1 MFPTDDEDV
10 PPSRDRIAAA
20 LRSGVCPF
28 DKAFDRFLPPREN
41 RAAPVFWTPLV
52 VALRV
57 ARWLEP
63 LEVRSVLDIGSGAGK
78 FCVAASL
85 ACGDRPVRFTGIE
98 QRPRLVHVAKG
109 LARSFAVA
117 ERVDFIEG
125 TLEDVEPSSYDA
137 YYLFNPFGENLF
149 GPEDHLDGD
158 VELNPERYARDVATA
173 ESFFERAPVGSV
185 VLTYNGF
192 GGRMPP
198 TYDEVRVN
206 RHLPNVLRMYRKVR
220 ERREEARW

>member
-1 MFPTDDEDV
+1 VLPTDDEDT
-10 PPSRDRIAAA
+10 PPSRDRIATA
-20 LRSGVCPF
+20 LRSGVCPS
-28 DKAFDRFLPPREN
+28 DSSFDRFLPPREH

-63 LEVRSVLDIGSGAGK
+63 LGIRSVLDVGSGAGK

-85 ACGDRPVRFTGIE
+85 ASGDRPIRFTGLE
-98 QRPRLVHVAKG
+98 QRSRLVHVAKG
-109 LARSFAVA
+109 LARSFGVA
-117 ERVDFIEG
+117 ERVDFVEG
-125 TLEDVEPSSYDA
+125 TLADVEPASYEA

-158 VELNPERYARDVATA
+158 VELSPARYERDVAVA
-173 ESFFERAPVGSV
+173 EGFFDRAPVGSA

-220 ERREEARW
+220 EHREEAR